1 MLILICFLGTK
12 SLTFNSFEQI
22 KIIIYYFSYAF
33 PNLNHLHFVPLNRLN
48 IHFITINM
56 LLLLNSVNLLTFKQ
70 INVKKSR
77 YYDAVSYRNLYASL
91 QTTVNLMRGSFET
104 VSFNYSLAS
113 REIFSDCNSQTAAT
127 NVLNTQVYEY

>member
-1 MLILICFLGTK
+1 
-12 SLTFNSFEQI
+12 
-22 KIIIYYFSYAF
+22 
-33 PNLNHLHFVPLNRLN
+33 
-48 IHFITINM
+48 M